1 VRLAAATGNILN
13 VPLNLAIDLLNV
25 PDSEIQAIDMLARA
39 QMFSGPWFV
48 VGPTNIWGVDP
59 GDPGRFRSLVSIA
72 VPFLALNGLNL
83 DPNDQNGLGQQVW
96 MLVAAELPVT
106 AACDVN
112 GCMPTVPTSPITGI
126 RGIDSFLWSLAILTG
141 MVKFPL
147 LDNVFKVPLSE
158 LINGY
163 TFGPGTPDY
172 ANPDGPV
179 FPGLGFPGTT
189 VGPNGENLMPW
200 ANTTFKLDLF
210 KPFANYFD
218 HLMADPST
226 NPIRLPDLVGL
237 GRTLQTFAAG
247 MVIAFDPITPGSGWC
262 PNACANLPAQFD
274 YPAVVKFIGDLWP
287 GNENIDGWLTAYA
300 NGTANVPTQAQIA
313 KNIELIQNG
322 QQFWSFGNTPLP
334 DSSSNTGFNLSS
346 LAPFFHQLFTN
357 LGLNPPPLAPPAP
370 PAPPLT
376 GPVQQAVNALTGGPE
391 TQLKAKV
398 IEKDPQSAIASALG
412 LNPPPLNSTSVEPE
426 ETSSV
431 DALIPQTGLNQG
443 LPPLTG
449 SGTQTPGSAPPND
462 TVRKPGF
469 VPRLVNQFLP
479 HPSGT
484 NTTTTGT
491 KTTGSDTDGPG
502 AGANGPGA
510 GANGP
515 GADTKPTDPDT
526 KPTDPD
532 TKKSDPDSHTS
543 TGAHSGGG
551 SAG

>member
-59 GDPGRFRSLVSIA
+59 GDPGRFMSLVGIA
-72 VPFLALNGLNL
+72 VPFTALNGINYN
-83 DPNDQNGLGQQVW
+83 PNDQRGLGQQVW

-126 RGIDSFLWSLAILTG
+126 RGIDSALWSLAILTG

-147 LDNVFKVPLSE
+147 FDNLLKVPLSE

-172 ANPDGPV
+172 ADPDGPV
-179 FPGLGFPGTT
+179 YPGLGFPGTT

-247 MVIAFDPITPGSGWC
+247 MVIAFDPITPGSGVC

-287 GNENIDGWLTAYA
+287 GNENIDEWLTAYA

-313 KNIELIQNG
+313 KNIELIQKG
-322 QQFWSFGNTPLP
+322 QQFWSFGNTPLA
-334 DSSSNTGFNLSS
+334 DSSSNTGFNPSS
-346 LAPFFHQLFTN
+346 LAAQFHALWTA
-357 LGLNPPPLAPPAP
+357 LGFNPPPLNTTTVDPEED
-370 PAPPLT
+370 T
-376 GPVQQAVNALTGGPE
+376 SSVNALTGGPE
-391 TQLKAKV
+391 TQVKAKV
-398 IEKDPQSAIASALG
+398 IEKDPLRTIASAQVSGEGTSPGESGAATLPADPAGTTLPADPAGTTLPADPAGTTLPADPAGTTLPADPAGTTLPAQGGG
-412 LNPPPLNSTSVEPE
+412 LTAP
-426 ETSSV
+426 
-431 DALIPQTGLNQG
+431 
-443 LPPLTG
+443 
-449 SGTQTPGSAPPND
+449 TPSND
-462 TVRKPGF
+462 TVRKHGF
-469 VPRLVNQFLP
+469 VPRLDNRFLP
-479 HPSGT
+479 HPSAA
-484 NTTTTGT
+484 NTTTTGAN
-491 KTTGSDTDGPG
+491 TTDP
-502 AGANGPGA
+502 
-510 GANGP
+510 
-515 GADTKPTDPDT
+515 DTKPTDPDT